1 MDTVSNMT
9 SPSDPFIEHSLRTSM
24 FFPESRLF
32 VAGNP
37 KAAGTSLRW
46 WLLEA
51 HGVDVTERT
60 ARSLWGESAPFQ
72 TVWDGRI
79 DLDFTW
85 KDLSEEEQTKAL
97 TATDV
102 LTVQPVRHPVTRTFS
117 AWAGKYLTDEPY
129 YNDRLP
135 PGFDPAP
142 DQIESAEHLTHLFTR
157 FMQSLSEHLEHVP
170 DWSEMDVH
178 FWPQHR
184 LLARTPVGPVLLL
197 RQESMAEGLQQIMA
211 HLRER
216 GVGVEPMPRFNENV
230 VPYLP
235 TFVSPEALAA
245 IESLYATDFTNW
257 DYAVE
262 TPPAGKHELDLP
274 WLNDV
279 RGRNRRYGVIHEAA
293 IRSRRRVAQLSEE
306 LEATRRDLRDAR
318 NRERDLRESNSWK
331 VTQPLR
337 WASGKR
343 PSRGD

>member
-1 MDTVSNMT
+1 MT
-9 SPSDPFIEHSLRTSM
+9 SATDPFIEHSLRTSM
-24 FFPESRLF
+24 FFPESRLL

-51 HGVDVTERT
+51 HGVDVQERT

-85 KDLSEEEQTKAL
+85 KDLAEEEQADAL

-102 LTVQPVRHPVTRTFS
+102 LTVQPVRHPITRAFS
-117 AWAGKYLTDEPY
+117 AWAGKYLTLEPY

-142 DQIESAEHLTHLFTR
+142 LEIESAEHITQLFED
-157 FMQSLSEHLEHVP
+157 FMQSLTDHLEHVP
-170 DWSEMDVH
+170 DWSEIDVH

-184 LLARTPVGPVLLL
+184 LLDRKPVGPTLLL
-197 RQESMAEGLQQIMA
+197 RQEEMAAGLEQIMA
-211 HLRER
+211 HLRR
-216 GVGVEPMPRFNENV
+216 HGVTVSPMPRINENV

-235 TFVSPEALAA
+235 TFVSTRSLAMIGA
-245 IESLYATDFTNW
+245 LYAPDFAAW
-257 DYAVE
+257 DYSAEAPV
-262 TPPAGKHELDLP
+262 GSNQDLDLP

-293 IRSRRRVAQLSEE
+293 LRSRKKVGQLKQE
-306 LEATRRDLRDAR
+306 LAATRHELQESKK
-318 NRERDLRESNSWK
+318 RERELRESNSWR

-337 WASGKR
+337 WASG
-343 PSRGD
+343 RGPGKSAPRDD